1 MHLIER
7 GNHFSQLQ
15 ILFAS
20 NAYSAQIFVRKD
32 ALVKNWT
39 LWLMTKIFPST
50 PIHLSHPRNLSKT
63 EKIYLRSL
71 STQQAGKK
79 KNFFKHRYLCS
90 FYFIKKWKVALVYV
104 CVFFPPY
111 NNLYSVIKDLLGY
124 PHFAMHDIFSITW
137 AFFLGPFH
145 LPDIPAKET
154 LWTSEGRHQQ
164 SNGKRLL
171 LGFQEQLFLIT
182 VLNTA
187 VIRPINS

>member
-1 MHLIER
+1 MINDQNLPIHTHSSKPSKKSFK
-7 GNHFSQLQ
+7 N
-15 ILFAS
+15 
-20 NAYSAQIFVRKD
+20 RKD
-32 ALVKNWT
+32 LFEVFKYT
-39 LWLMTKIFPST
+39 
-50 PIHLSHPRNLSKT
+50 
-63 EKIYLRSL
+63 
-71 STQQAGKK
+71 AGRKK
-79 KNFFKHRYLCS
+79 KKKIFKHRYLCS